1 MATFSP
7 SPTPRRSV
15 RLRQAPMSPGNTKF
29 PVNHSRLGTPINA
42 SDTSSFINESRAS
55 IESAMDI
62 DDRNS
67 LASDRTT
74 VRSTGVTYLAKS
86 EQLAVSFYAT
96 LPVEVLLVLKH
107 ADFYGDSFTGGID
120 TLTGFAVVAS
130 RRTCYVW
137 QHSQAIRGTP
147 TCYIFRC
154 PADDEQTSPPFYSL
168 IPYNSYSTA
177 REPGL
182 ILLSPSGEIRMWG
195 SIGIGLAGGDH
206 FSSVML
212 GLSPDEFV
220 TNLVRVDPQ
229 TYIASTTSGVLFR
242 LMVTSSGGNLRLTS
256 HAFARP
262 TSSLSLTRLY
272 SSLFPS
278 SGPKT
283 SLASEPG
290 NVSAVALGRETVDGG
305 EIWALI
311 DTRIQLWELKAEGWE
326 DIVRDDDVSEI
337 IRVAL
342 RNTFGSSVE
351 QDNANLDLELLDIA
365 VDRQGSL
372 VVLLSYAGGE
382 EEHIYTNMDTS
393 GIRRIY
399 SLIHLTLSND
409 AFAVDS
415 VRSVP
420 YQSTSSSG
428 APMHPRL
435 QLIQEGKL
443 IAIQFGDA
451 IALCGTESQY
461 RDRLELRSKADRTL
475 GVGIT
480 HSDSAILMLTAAT
493 MMKVHIDMDKVKT
506 VNSQTGPVNSIK
518 SVMTQAV
525 LYGSLP
531 NNPLTF
537 TFPPD
542 IDEESLMQ
550 GAEQL
555 SQAILQSDP
564 VLVQRNHDLSAHLT
578 SRKERL
584 SFLIQFINDNAVLGK
599 LSQRCRQNL
608 AADAEKLYASHQLW
622 VQHNDF
628 LSTSHPSHSVLHD
641 TVLSYMSD
649 IQEGHHEDVIRTFF
663 RIHIADIGI
672 LIQRILDITLKLA
685 QATDRNTGE
694 FIAEANRIVLTVLRS
709 AFDYREYN
717 QGVYGIDFPMISP
730 WTSDINVINV
740 VQGLFDATTHLVE
753 SVTASAGHAIT
764 GDEPAE
770 QLPEL
775 AAILFACMQERLDY
789 LSSPILIAACR
800 SEETSVKQEGRVLL
814 NNFTHLRPEVLEI
827 LRKNGHAVAAFSLAE
842 KYRDFTSLAALCHR
856 ETVYPPE
863 QNPNV
868 PRIQNYIELYKD
880 EFATELYRWYIQHGE
895 LRVLFSLDESHTGYM
910 DKFFADNANPLISWI
925 HDLGQGRYASAAQA
939 LLVESGEATNIAS
952 KQLMLSIG
960 KLSHLA
966 HEQETLAP
974 SDDGISDAFHDGLDF
989 VSVHESLL
997 EEFNAV
1003 LATLKG
1009 RQSLD
1014 SQTDAIIK
1022 QKATRLADRPALT
1035 QVFKDFV
1042 RNVLQ
1047 GKVLSIEDAVD
1058 VLSLK
1063 DNNETLGDFAMALH
1077 LLAGVQDVPR
1087 ARKTSAFRTVW
1098 RRIYIHDDWNTIRQT
1113 ANVSDSELS
1122 ERFRGTALYATFCH
1136 ILTQLDQPD
1145 GYETIP
1151 DVSLIIPTVDEVSSR
1166 WPGMP
1171 ADEVES
1177 IVQDYTFECD
1187 TLGDLE
1193 VNDVYYRIREL
1204 AEQDLEEIRI

>member
-7 SPTPRRSV
+7 SPAPRRSA
-15 RLRQAPMSPGNTKF
+15 RLRHVPVSPGNAKI
-29 PVNHSRLGTPINA
+29 PVNNSRLGTPINA
-42 SDTSSFINESRAS
+42 SDNGSFINESRAS
-55 IESAMDI
+55 VDSAMDI

-67 LASDRTT
+67 LSSDKTT
-74 VRSTGVTYLAKS
+74 VRSTGVSYLAKS
-86 EQLAVSFYAT
+86 EQLAVSFYAN
-96 LPVEVLLVLKH
+96 LPTEVLLVLKH
-107 ADFYGDSFTGGID
+107 ADFYGGTYTGGID
-120 TLTGFAVVAS
+120 TLTGFALVAS
-130 RRTCYVW
+130 KQTCYVW

-154 PADDEQTSPPFYSL
+154 PEDSNQTSPPFYGL
-168 IPYNSYSTA
+168 IPYSSYSTA

-182 ILLSPSGEIRMWG
+182 ILMSPAGEIRMWD

-206 FSSVML
+206 FSSVTL
-212 GLSPDEFV
+212 SLSPDELV

-242 LMVTSSGGNLRLTS
+242 LTLTYSGGNLRLAS
-256 HAFARP
+256 HTFARP
-262 TSSLSLTRLY
+262 ASSLSLSRLY
-272 SSLFPS
+272 SSFFVS
-278 SGPKT
+278 SGSKT
-283 SLASEPG
+283 PLISEPG
-290 NVSAVALGRETVDGG
+290 NISALALGRATVDGG

-326 DIVRDDDVSEI
+326 DIIRDDEVSEI
-337 IRVAL
+337 IRAAL
-342 RNTFGSSVE
+342 RDAFGNSVE
-351 QDNANLDLELLDIA
+351 QDDANVDLELLDIA
-365 VDRQGSL
+365 VDRQGRL

-382 EEHIYTNMDTS
+382 EEHIYMNMDTS

-409 AFAVDS
+409 AFTVDS

-435 QLIQEGKL
+435 QLIQDGKL
-443 IAIQFGDA
+443 VVIQFGDA
-451 IALCGTESQY
+451 IALCATESEY
-461 RDRLELRSKADRTL
+461 KDRLELKSKADRTL

-480 HSDSAILMLTAAT
+480 HSDSAVLILTAAT
-493 MMKVHIDMDKVKT
+493 MMKVHIDMDRVKT
-506 VNSQTGPVNSIK
+506 VNAQTGPVNSIK

-525 LYGSLP
+525 LYGSLT

-542 IDEESLMQ
+542 VDEESLMR

-564 VLVQRNHDLSAHLT
+564 ILVQRNHDLSAHLT

-584 SFLIQFINDNAVLGK
+584 SFLIHFINDNAVLGK
-599 LSQRCRQNL
+599 ISQRSRQNL
-608 AADAEKLYASHQLW
+608 ATDAEKLYASHQLW

-641 TVLSYMSD
+641 TVLSYMND

-663 RIHIADIGI
+663 RIRIADIGV
-672 LIQRILDITLKLA
+672 LIQRIPDITLKLA
-685 QATDRNTGE
+685 QATGGNTGG

-717 QGVYGIDFPMISP
+717 KGVYGIDPPMINP
-730 WTSDINVINV
+730 WTSDVNVINV
-740 VQGLFDATTHLVE
+740 VQGLFDATTRLVE
-753 SVTASAGHAIT
+753 SVIAGAGRAIT
-764 GDEPAE
+764 EDETTE

-789 LSSPILIAACR
+789 LSR
-800 SEETSVKQEGRVLL
+800 SEETGVEQERSILL
-814 NNFTHLRPEVLEI
+814 NTFTHLRPEVLET
-827 LRKNGHAVAAFSLAE
+827 LRKNGHATAAFSLAE
-842 KYRDFTSLAALCHR
+842 KYRDFASLAALCHR
-856 ETVYPPE
+856 EVVYPPE
-863 QNPNV
+863 QNPNA

-895 LRVLFSLDESHTGYM
+895 LRVLFSLSDSHTGYM

-925 HDLGQGRYASAAQA
+925 HDLGHGRYAAAARA
-939 LLVESGEATNIAS
+939 LLVESGEATNLAS

-974 SDDGISDAFHDGLDF
+974 SDEDISDAFHDGLDF

-1003 LATLKG
+1003 LETLKG

-1014 SQTDAIIK
+1014 SQTNAIIK
-1022 QKATRLADRPALT
+1022 QKASRLSDRPALT
-1035 QVFKDFV
+1035 RIFKDLV

-1047 GKVLSIEDAVD
+1047 GKVLSVEDAVD

-1077 LLAGVQDVPR
+1077 LLAGVQNIPR

-1122 ERFRGTALYATFCH
+1122 ERFRSTALYATFCH
-1136 ILTQLDQPD
+1136 ILTQTDQPD

-1151 DVSLIIPTVDEVSSR
+1151 DVSLIIPTADEVSSR

-1177 IVQDYTFECD
+1177 IVQDYIFECD

-1193 VNDVYYRIREL
+1193 LNDVYYRIREL
-1204 AEQDLEEIRI
+1204 AEQDLEEAHI

>member
-7 SPTPRRSV
+7 SPAPRRSA
-15 RLRQAPMSPGNTKF
+15 RLRQAPVSPGSTKF
-29 PVNHSRLGTPINA
+29 PVNNSRLGTPINA

-55 IESAMDI
+55 IDSAMDI
-62 DDRNS
+62 EDRNS

-74 VRSTGVTYLAKS
+74 VRSTGVAYLAKS
-86 EQLAVSFYAT
+86 EQLAVSFYAN

-107 ADFYGDSFTGGID
+107 ADFYGDAYTGGID
-120 TLTGFAVVAS
+120 TLTGFALVAS
-130 RRTCYVW
+130 KQTCYVW

-154 PADDEQTSPPFYSL
+154 PEDIEQTSPPFYSL

-182 ILLSPSGEIRMWG
+182 ILMSPCGEIRMWV

-206 FSSVML
+206 FSSVTL

-272 SSLFPS
+272 SSFFAS
-278 SGPKT
+278 SGSKT
-283 SLASEPG
+283 PLASEPG

-326 DIVRDDDVSEI
+326 DIVRDDEVSEI

-342 RNTFGSSVE
+342 RDTFGSSVE
-351 QDNANLDLELLDIA
+351 QDDANMDLELLDIA
-365 VDRQGSL
+365 VDRQGRL

-382 EEHIYTNMDTS
+382 EEHIYTNMDTG

-399 SLIHLTLSND
+399 SLVHLTLSND
-409 AFAVDS
+409 AFTVDS

-435 QLIQEGKL
+435 QLIQDGKL
-443 IAIQFGDA
+443 VAIQFGDA
-451 IALCGTESQY
+451 ITLCATESQY
-461 RDRLELRSKADRTL
+461 KDRLELRSKADRTL

-542 IDEESLMQ
+542 VDEESLMQ

-599 LSQRCRQNL
+599 ISQKCRQNL

-663 RIHIADIGI
+663 RIRIADIGI
-672 LIQRILDITLKLA
+672 LIQRIPDITLKLA
-685 QATDRNTGE
+685 QATGGNTGE

-717 QGVYGIDFPMISP
+717 QGVYGIDLPMINP

-740 VQGLFDATTHLVE
+740 VQGLFDATTWLVE

-764 GDEPAE
+764 DDETAE

-789 LSSPILIAACR
+789 LSKSAILKSQYVEQERR
-800 SEETSVKQEGRVLL
+800 SLL
-814 NNFTHLRPEVLEI
+814 NSFTHLRPEVLET
-827 LRKNGHAVAAFSLAE
+827 LRKNGHAAAAFSLAE

-863 QNPNV
+863 QNPNA

-910 DKFFADNANPLISWI
+910 DKFFADNTNPLISWV
-925 HDLGQGRYASAAQA
+925 HDLGHGRYAAAARA

-974 SDDGISDAFHDGLDF
+974 SDEDISDAFHDGLDF

-1022 QKATRLADRPALT
+1022 QKATRLSDRSALT

-1077 LLAGVQDVPR
+1077 LLAGVQDIPR

-1136 ILTQLDQPD
+1136 ILTQPDQPD

-1193 VNDVYYRIREL
+1193 LNDVYYRIREL
-1204 AEQDLEEIRI
+1204 AEQDLEEARI

>member
-7 SPTPRRSV
+7 SPAPRRSA
-15 RLRQAPMSPGNTKF
+15 RLRQAPVSPGNTKF
-29 PVNHSRLGTPINA
+29 TVNNSRLGTPINA

-55 IESAMDI
+55 IDSAMDI

-86 EQLAVSFYAT
+86 EQLAVSFYAN

-107 ADFYGDSFTGGID
+107 ADFYDDSFTGGID

-130 RRTCYVW
+130 KQTCYVW

-182 ILLSPSGEIRMWG
+182 ILMSPCGEIRMWA

-220 TNLVRVDPQ
+220 TNLIRVDPQ

-272 SSLFPS
+272 SSFFPS
-278 SGPKT
+278 SGSKT
-283 SLASEPG
+283 PLASEPG

-326 DIVRDDDVSEI
+326 DIIRDDEVSEI
-337 IRVAL
+337 IRAAL
-342 RNTFGSSVE
+342 RDTFGSSVE
-351 QDNANLDLELLDIA
+351 QDDANLDLELLDIA
-365 VDRQGSL
+365 VDRQGRL

-382 EEHIYTNMDTS
+382 EAHIYTNMDTG

-399 SLIHLTLSND
+399 SLVHLTLSND
-409 AFAVDS
+409 AFTVDS

-435 QLIQEGKL
+435 QLIQDGKL

-451 IALCGTESQY
+451 MALCATESQY
-461 RDRLELRSKADRTL
+461 KDRLELRSKADRTL

-506 VNSQTGPVNSIK
+506 VNSQTGLVNSIK

-599 LSQRCRQNL
+599 LSQTCRQNL

-641 TVLSYMSD
+641 TVLSYMGD

-663 RIHIADIGI
+663 RIRIADIGI
-672 LIQRILDITLKLA
+672 LIQRIPDITLKLA
-685 QATDRNTGE
+685 QATGGNTGE
-694 FIAEANRIVLTVLRS
+694 FIAEANRIVLILS

-717 QGVYGIDFPMISP
+717 LGVYGIDLPMINP
-730 WTSDINVINV
+730 WTSDINVIDV
-740 VQGLFDATTHLVE
+740 VRGLFDTATNLVE
-753 SVTASAGHAIT
+753 SVTASAGHAIRD
-764 GDEPAE
+764 DETAE

-775 AAILFACMQERLDY
+775 AAILFACMQERVDY
-789 LSSPILIAACR
+789 LSR
-800 SEETSVKQEGRVLL
+800 SEETSVEQERRVLL
-814 NNFTHLRPEVLEI
+814 NSFTHLRPEVLEI
-827 LRKNGHAVAAFSLAE
+827 LRKNGHAAAAFSLAE

-863 QNPNV
+863 KNPNA

-925 HDLGQGRYASAAQA
+925 HDLGHGRYASAGSGATGRVRRSYEYSLKTSQA
-939 LLVESGEATNIAS
+939 
-952 KQLMLSIG
+952 LMLSIG

-989 VSVHESLL
+989 ISVHESLL

-1035 QVFKDFV
+1035 QVFKDLV

-1077 LLAGVQDVPR
+1077 LLAGVQDIPR
-1087 ARKTSAFRTVW
+1087 ARKISAFRSVW

-1113 ANVSDSELS
+1113 ANVSDNELS
-1122 ERFRGTALYATFCH
+1122 ERFRGTALYTTF
-1136 ILTQLDQPD
+1136 
-1145 GYETIP
+1145 Y
-1151 DVSLIIPTVDEVSSR
+1151 VSLIIPTVDEISSR
-1166 WPGMP
+1166 WSGMP

-1177 IVQDYTFECD
+1177 VAQDYTFECD
-1187 TLGDLE
+1187 TLGELE
-1193 VNDVYYRIREL
+1193 LNDVYYRIREL
-1204 AEQDLEEIRI
+1204 AEQDLEEVRI

>member
-7 SPTPRRSV
+7 SPAPRRSA
-15 RLRQAPMSPGNTKF
+15 RLRQAPVSPGSAKF
-29 PVNHSRLGTPINA
+29 PVNNSRLGTPINA

-55 IESAMDI
+55 IDSAMDI

-74 VRSTGVTYLAKS
+74 VRSTGVAYLAKS
-86 EQLAVSFYAT
+86 EQLAVSFYAN

-107 ADFYGDSFTGGID
+107 ADFYGDSYTGGID
-120 TLTGFAVVAS
+120 TLTGFALVAS
-130 RRTCYVW
+130 KQTCYVW

-154 PADDEQTSPPFYSL
+154 PEDDEQTSPPFYSL

-182 ILLSPSGEIRMWG
+182 ILMSPCGEIRMWV

-206 FSSVML
+206 FSSVSL
-212 GLSPDEFV
+212 DLSPDEFV

-242 LMVTSSGGNLRLTS
+242 LMLTSSGGNLRLTS

-272 SSLFPS
+272 SSFFAS
-278 SGPKT
+278 SGSKT
-283 SLASEPG
+283 PLASEPG
-290 NVSAVALGRETVDGG
+290 NVSAVALGHETVDGG

-326 DIVRDDDVSEI
+326 DIVRDDEVSEI
-337 IRVAL
+337 IRAAL
-342 RNTFGSSVE
+342 RDTFGSSVE
-351 QDNANLDLELLDIA
+351 QDDANMDLELLDIA
-365 VDRQGSL
+365 VDRQGRL

-382 EEHIYTNMDTS
+382 EEHIYTNMDTG

-399 SLIHLTLSND
+399 SLVHLTLSND
-409 AFAVDS
+409 AFTVDS

-435 QLIQEGKL
+435 QLIQDGKL
-443 IAIQFGDA
+443 VAIQFGDA
-451 IALCGTESQY
+451 ITLCATESQY
-461 RDRLELRSKADRTL
+461 KDRLELRSKADRTL

-542 IDEESLMQ
+542 VDEESLMQ

-599 LSQRCRQNL
+599 ISQKCRQNL

-663 RIHIADIGI
+663 RIRIADIGI
-672 LIQRILDITLKLA
+672 LIQRIPDITLKLA
-685 QATDRNTGE
+685 QATGGNTGE

-717 QGVYGIDFPMISP
+717 QGVYGIDLPMINP

-740 VQGLFDATTHLVE
+740 VQGLFDATTRLVE
-753 SVTASAGHAIT
+753 SVTASVGHAIT
-764 GDEPAE
+764 DDETAE

-789 LSSPILIAACR
+789 LSRCR
-800 SEETSVKQEGRVLL
+800 SEETSVEQERRILL

-827 LRKNGHAVAAFSLAE
+827 LRKNGRAAAAFSLAE

-863 QNPNV
+863 QNPNA

-925 HDLGQGRYASAAQA
+925 HDLGHERYAAAARA
-939 LLVESGEATNIAS
+939 LLVESSEATNIAS

-974 SDDGISDAFHDGLDF
+974 SDEDISDAFHDGLDF

-1003 LATLKG
+1003 IATLKG

-1014 SQTDAIIK
+1014 SQTDAIIQ
-1022 QKATRLADRPALT
+1022 QKATRLSDRPALT

-1077 LLAGVQDVPR
+1077 LLAEVQDIPR
-1087 ARKTSAFRTVW
+1087 ARKTSAFRSVW

-1136 ILTQLDQPD
+1136 ILIQPDQPD

-1171 ADEVES
+1171 TDEVES

-1193 VNDVYYRIREL
+1193 LNDVYYRIREL
-1204 AEQDLEEIRI
+1204 AEQDLEEARI

>member
-1 MATFSP
+1 
-7 SPTPRRSV
+7 
-15 RLRQAPMSPGNTKF
+15 
-29 PVNHSRLGTPINA
+29 
-42 SDTSSFINESRAS
+42 
-55 IESAMDI
+55 MDI
-62 DDRNS
+62 DEGNS
-67 LASDRTT
+67 LSSDRTT
-74 VRSTGVTYLAKS
+74 VRSTGVAYLAKS
-86 EQLAVSFYAT
+86 EQLAVSFYAN
-96 LPVEVLLVLKH
+96 LPVEVVMVLKQ
-107 ADFYGDSFTGGID
+107 ADFYGGEYTGGID
-120 TLTGFAVVAS
+120 TLTGFALVAS
-130 RRTCYVW
+130 SQTCYVW

-154 PADDEQTSPPFYSL
+154 PQDPNQTSPPFYGL
-168 IPYNSYSTA
+168 IPYSSYGTS

-182 ILLSPSGEIRMWG
+182 ILMSPSGEIRMWD

-206 FSSVML
+206 FSSITL
-212 GLSPDEFV
+212 SLSPDELV
-220 TNLVRVDPQ
+220 TNLIRVDPQ

-242 LMVTSSGGNLRLTS
+242 LMLTSSGGNLHLTS

-272 SSLFPS
+272 SSFFAS
-278 SGPKT
+278 SGSKAP
-283 SLASEPG
+283 LVSEPG
-290 NVSAVALGRETVDGG
+290 NISALALGRATVDGG
-305 EIWALI
+305 EVWALI

-326 DIVRDDDVSEI
+326 DIVRDDEVSEI
-337 IRVAL
+337 IRAAL
-342 RNTFGSSVE
+342 RDAFGSSVA
-351 QDNANLDLELLDIA
+351 QDDANMDLELLDIA
-365 VDRQGSL
+365 IDRQGRL
-372 VVLLSYAGGE
+372 VVLLSYAGVE
-382 EEHIYTNMDTS
+382 EEHVYKNMDMG

-399 SLIHLTLSND
+399 SLVHLTLSND
-409 AFAVDS
+409 VFTVDS
-415 VRSVP
+415 VRGVP
-420 YQSTSSSG
+420 YQSTSSSS

-435 QLIQEGKL
+435 QLILDGKL
-443 IAIQFGDA
+443 VVIQFGDA
-451 IALCGTESQY
+451 IALCATESEY
-461 RDRLELRSKADRTL
+461 RDRLELKAKADRTL

-480 HSDSAILMLTAAT
+480 HSDSTILILTAAI

-506 VNSQTGPVNSIK
+506 VNLQTGPVNSIK

-542 IDEESLMQ
+542 IDEESLMR

-584 SFLIQFINDNAVLGK
+584 SFLIHFINDNSVLGK
-599 LSQRCRQNL
+599 ISQKSRQNL

-628 LSTSHPSHSVLHD
+628 LSASHPSHSVLHD
-641 TVLSYMSD
+641 TVLSYMND

-663 RIHIADIGI
+663 RIHVADIGI
-672 LIQRILDITLKLA
+672 LIQRTPDITLKLA
-685 QATDRNTGE
+685 QATGGNTGE
-694 FIAEANRIVLTVLRS
+694 FIAEANRVVLTVLRS
-709 AFDYREYN
+709 ALDYREYN
-717 QGVYGIDFPMISP
+717 QGVYGIDLPMINP
-730 WTSDINVINV
+730 WTSDPNIINV
-740 VQGLFDATTHLVE
+740 VQGLFDATTRLVE
-753 SVTASAGHAIT
+753 SVTTSVGHAVT
-764 GDEPAE
+764 DDETTE
-770 QLPEL
+770 QLSEL

-789 LSSPILIAACR
+789 LSR
-800 SEETSVKQEGRVLL
+800 SEETGIEQEGLVLL
-814 NNFTHLRPEVLEI
+814 NNFTHLRPEVLET
-827 LRKNGHAVAAFSLAE
+827 LRKNGHAAAAFALAE

-868 PRIQNYIELYKD
+868 LRIQNYIELYKD

-895 LRVLFSLDESHTGYM
+895 LRVLFSLSESHTGYM

-925 HDLGQGRYASAAQA
+925 HDLGHGRYAAVARA
-939 LLVESGEATNIAS
+939 LLLESGEATNLAA

-974 SDDGISDAFHDGLDF
+974 SDEDISDAFHDGLDF

-1003 LATLKG
+1003 LETLKG

-1022 QKATRLADRPALT
+1022 QKASRLSDRPALT
-1035 QVFKDFV
+1035 RVFKDLV

-1058 VLSLK
+1058 TLSLK

-1077 LLAGVQDVPR
+1077 LLAGVQNVPH

-1122 ERFRGTALYATFCH
+1122 ERFRSTALYTTFCH
-1136 ILTQLDQPD
+1136 ILTRTDQPD

-1151 DVSLIIPTVDEVSSR
+1151 DVSLIIPTAEEVSSR
-1166 WPGMP
+1166 WPGKP
-1171 ADEVES
+1171 TDEVES

-1193 VNDVYYRIREL
+1193 LNDVYYRIREL
-1204 AEQDLEEIRI
+1204 AEQDLEEAHI

>member
-7 SPTPRRSV
+7 SPAPRRSA
-15 RLRQAPMSPGNTKF
+15 RLRQAPVSPGNAKF
-29 PVNHSRLGTPINA
+29 PVNNSRLGTPINA

-55 IESAMDI
+55 IDSAMDI

-74 VRSTGVTYLAKS
+74 VRSTGVAYLAKS
-86 EQLAVSFYAT
+86 EQLAVSFYAN

-107 ADFYGDSFTGGID
+107 ADFYGDAYTGGID
-120 TLTGFAVVAS
+120 TLTGFALVAS
-130 RRTCYVW
+130 KQTCYVW

-154 PADDEQTSPPFYSL
+154 PEDNEQTSPPFYSL

-177 REPGL
+177 Q
-182 ILLSPSGEIRMWG
+182 IRMWV

-206 FSSVML
+206 FSSVTL

-242 LMVTSSGGNLRLTS
+242 LMLTSSGGNLRLTS

-272 SSLFPS
+272 SSFFAS
-278 SGPKT
+278 SGSRTP
-283 SLASEPG
+283 LASEPG

-326 DIVRDDDVSEI
+326 DIVRDDEVSEI
-337 IRVAL
+337 IRAAL
-342 RNTFGSSVE
+342 RDTFGSSVE
-351 QDNANLDLELLDIA
+351 QDDANMDLELLDMA
-365 VDRQGSL
+365 VDRQGRL
-372 VVLLSYAGGE
+372 VVLLSYASGE
-382 EEHIYTNMDTS
+382 EEHIYTNMDTG

-399 SLIHLTLSND
+399 SLVHLTLSND

-435 QLIQEGKL
+435 QLIQDGKL
-443 IAIQFGDA
+443 VAIQFGDA
-451 IALCGTESQY
+451 IALCATESQY
-461 RDRLELRSKADRTL
+461 KDRLELRSKADRTL

-506 VNSQTGPVNSIK
+506 VNSQ
-518 SVMTQAV
+518 
-525 LYGSLP
+525 Y
-531 NNPLTF
+531 NPLTF

-542 IDEESLMQ
+542 VDEESLMQ

-628 LSTSHPSHSVLHD
+628 LSISHPSHSVLHD
-641 TVLSYMSD
+641 TVLSYMND
-649 IQEGHHEDVIRTFF
+649 IQEGHYEDVIRTFF
-663 RIHIADIGI
+663 RIRIADIGT
-672 LIQRILDITLKLA
+672 LIQRIPDITLKLA
-685 QATDRNTGE
+685 QATGGNTGE
-694 FIAEANRIVLTVLRS
+694 FIAEANRIVLIVLRS

-717 QGVYGIDFPMISP
+717 QGVYGIDLPMINP

-740 VQGLFDATTHLVE
+740 VQGLFDATTRLVE

-764 GDEPAE
+764 DDETAE

-789 LSSPILIAACR
+789 LSR
-800 SEETSVKQEGRVLL
+800 SEETSVEQERRILL

-827 LRKNGHAVAAFSLAE
+827 LRKNGHPTAAFSLAE

-856 ETVYPPE
+856 ETIYPPE
-863 QNPNV
+863 QNLNAA
-868 PRIQNYIELYKD
+868 RIQNYIELYKD

-925 HDLGQGRYASAAQA
+925 HDLGHGRYASAARA
-939 LLVESGEATNIAS
+939 LLIESSEAINIAS

-974 SDDGISDAFHDGLDF
+974 SDDDISDAFHDGLDF

-1077 LLAGVQDVPR
+1077 LLAGIQDIPR

-1136 ILTQLDQPD
+1136 ILTQPDQPD

-1193 VNDVYYRIREL
+1193 LNDVYYRIREL
-1204 AEQDLEEIRI
+1204 AEQDLEEARI

>member
-7 SPTPRRSV
+7 SPAPRRSA
-15 RLRQAPMSPGNTKF
+15 RLRQVPVSPGNAKT
-29 PVNHSRLGTPINA
+29 PANNSRLGTPINA
-42 SDTSSFINESRAS
+42 SDNGSFINESRTS
-55 IESAMDI
+55 VDSAMDI

-67 LASDRTT
+67 LSSDKTT

-86 EQLAVSFYAT
+86 EQLAVSFYAN

-107 ADFYGDSFTGGID
+107 ADFYGGAYTGGID
-120 TLTGFAVVAS
+120 TLTGFALVAS
-130 RRTCYVW
+130 KQTCYVW

-154 PADDEQTSPPFYSL
+154 PEDYKQTSPPFCGL
-168 IPYNSYSTA
+168 IPYSSYGTA

-182 ILLSPSGEIRMWG
+182 ILMSPSGEIRMWD

-206 FSSVML
+206 FSSVTL
-212 GLSPDEFV
+212 SLSPDEFV

-242 LMVTSSGGNLRLTS
+242 LMLISSGGNLHLTS
-256 HAFARP
+256 HVFARP
-262 TSSLSLTRLY
+262 ASSLSLTRLY
-272 SSLFPS
+272 SSFFAS
-278 SGPKT
+278 SGSKT
-283 SLASEPG
+283 PLVSEPG
-290 NVSAVALGRETVDGG
+290 NISALALGHATVDGG

-326 DIVRDDDVSEI
+326 DIVRDDEVSEI
-337 IRVAL
+337 IRAAL
-342 RNTFGSSVE
+342 RDTFGSSVE
-351 QDNANLDLELLDIA
+351 QDDANMDLELLDIA
-365 VDRQGSL
+365 VDRQGRL

-382 EEHIYTNMDTS
+382 EEHLYMNMDTS

-399 SLIHLTLSND
+399 SLVHLTLSND
-409 AFAVDS
+409 AFTVDS

-435 QLIQEGKL
+435 QLIQDGKL
-443 IAIQFGDA
+443 IVIQFGDA
-451 IALCGTESQY
+451 IALCATESEY
-461 RDRLELRSKADRTL
+461 KDRLELRSEADRTL

-480 HSDSAILMLTAAT
+480 HSDSAILILTAAT

-525 LYGSLP
+525 LYGSLA

-542 IDEESLMQ
+542 VDEESLMR

-564 VLVQRNHDLSAHLT
+564 ILVQRNHDLNAHLT

-584 SFLIQFINDNAVLGK
+584 SFLIHFINDNAVLGK
-599 LSQRCRQNL
+599 ISQKSRQNL

-628 LSTSHPSHSVLHD
+628 LSSSHPSHSVLHD

-663 RIHIADIGI
+663 RIRVADIGI
-672 LIQRILDITLKLA
+672 LIQRIPDITLKLA
-685 QATDRNTGE
+685 QATGGNTGG

-709 AFDYREYN
+709 AFNYREYN
-717 QGVYGIDFPMISP
+717 QGVYGIDLPMINS

-740 VQGLFDATTHLVE
+740 VQGLFDATTRLVE

-764 GDEPAE
+764 DDETAE

-789 LSSPILIAACR
+789 LSR
-800 SEETSVKQEGRVLL
+800 SEETGVEQEQRILL
-814 NNFTHLRPEVLEI
+814 NTFTHLRPEVLET
-827 LRKNGHAVAAFSLAE
+827 LRKNGHAAGAFALAE

-856 ETVYPPE
+856 EIVYPPE
-863 QNPNV
+863 QNPNAL
-868 PRIQNYIELYKD
+868 RIQNYIELYKD

-895 LRVLFSLDESHTGYM
+895 LRVFFSLSESHTGYM
-910 DKFFADNANPLISWI
+910 DKFFANNANPLISWI
-925 HDLGQGRYASAAQA
+925 HDLGHGRYAAAARA
-939 LLVESGEATNIAS
+939 LLVESGEATNLAS

-974 SDDGISDAFHDGLDF
+974 SDEDISDAFHDGLDF

-1003 LATLKG
+1003 LETLKG

-1022 QKATRLADRPALT
+1022 QKASRLSDRPALT
-1035 QVFKDFV
+1035 RIFKDFV

-1077 LLAGVQDVPR
+1077 LLAGVQNIPR
-1087 ARKTSAFRTVW
+1087 ARKISAFRTVW

-1113 ANVSDSELS
+1113 ANVSDNELS

-1136 ILTQLDQPD
+1136 ILTQTDQPD

-1151 DVSLIIPTVDEVSSR
+1151 DVSLIIPTADEVSSR
-1166 WPGMP
+1166 WSGMP

-1177 IVQDYTFECD
+1177 IMQDYTFECD

-1193 VNDVYYRIREL
+1193 LNDVYYRIREL
-1204 AEQDLEEIRI
+1204 AEQDLEEAHI